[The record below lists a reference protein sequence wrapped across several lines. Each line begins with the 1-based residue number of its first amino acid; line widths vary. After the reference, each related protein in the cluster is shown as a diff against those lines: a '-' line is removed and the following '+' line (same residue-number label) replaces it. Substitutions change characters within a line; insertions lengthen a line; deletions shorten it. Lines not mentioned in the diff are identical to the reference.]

1 MLLGFIETIIASLY
15 AIRYY
20 LFTIVSL
27 RTKTFGNP
35 IKHGN
40 PAEHNCNQPS
50 SFITILLPL
59 YNEPN
64 VVDRLMKA
72 CTAFH
77 SPQYEVV
84 VIDDS
89 DDGKTGRKLKAWRDH
104 PNVKVI
110 HRNSRKGWKAGALNI
125 GLGHADPR
133 STHVLVLD
141 ADFIPPSDLLER
153 FLLRFTDE
161 KIAAVQGYQKHDL
174 NAEENWITK
183 GIRVLFS
190 TDYVV
195 ELNAKKRMGLFV
207 QLTGSVYM
215 IRTDVL
221 RRLRYGDDITED
233 WNLTLRLYEED
244 YKIIYDST
252 LAVSGECPSTLTRFL
267 KQQTRWAEGHTR
279 NFRRHFWKILKSK
292 SITLREKIDFLFIG
306 NAYLNSIL
314 VAILTLAG
322 LISVLFPSYA
332 SSIPYV
338 KAGTLLVSICMPSAI
353 IAPVVALLKEGAK
366 DDMSKIP
373 YAFAL
378 NYVTFLV
385 TAYAALKGLFTN
397 NGYFHRT
404 YKTGKVTRKSLDVRV

>member
-1 MLLGFIETIIASLY
+1 M
-15 AIRYY
+15 R
-20 LFTIVSL
+20 
-27 RTKTFGNP
+27 
-35 IKHGN
+35 
-40 PAEHNCNQPS
+40 
-50 SFITILLPL
+50 
-59 YNEPN
+59 
-64 VVDRLMKA
+64 A
-72 CTAFH
+72 CTSFH

-89 DDGKTGRKLKAWRDH
+89 DDGKTGGKLKAWRDH

-110 HRNSRKGWKAGALNI
+110 HRNSRKGWKAGALNT
-125 GLGHADPR
+125 GLDHVDPK

-190 TDYVV
+190 TDYIV

-221 RRLRYGDDITED
+221 KRLRFTNDITED
-233 WNLTLRLYEED
+233 WNLTLRLYEEG
-244 YKIIYDST
+244 YKILYDST
-252 LAVSGECPSTLTRFL
+252 LTVSGECPSTLTRFL

-279 NFRRHFWKILKSK
+279 NFRRHFWKIMKSK

-314 VAILTLAG
+314 VAFFTLAG
-322 LISVLFPSYA
+322 LITGLFPNYV

-338 KAGTLLVSICMPSAI
+338 QTGTFLVLICMPSAI
-353 IAPVVALLKEGAK
+353 LASLVALLKEGAK
-366 DDMSKIP
+366 DDVSKIP

-385 TAYAALKGLFTN
+385 TAYAALKGLLTN
-397 NGYFHRT
+397 DGYFYRT
-404 YKTGKVTRKSLDVRV
+404 YKTGKVTREKP

>member
-1 MLLGFIETIIASLY
+1 MLLGFVETIIIFLY

-20 LFTIVSL
+20 LFTVVSL
-27 RTKTFGNP
+27 RTETFCNP

-40 PAEHNCNQPS
+40 PAEDNCNQPS

-64 VVDRLMKA
+64 VVDRLMRA
-72 CTAFH
+72 CTSFH

-89 DDGKTGRKLKAWRDH
+89 DDGETGRKLKAWRDH

-110 HRNSRKGWKAGALNI
+110 HRNSRRGWKAGALNT
-125 GLGHADPR
+125 GLGQMDPR

-190 TDYVV
+190 MDYIV
-195 ELNAKKRMGLFV
+195 EFHAKKRMGLFV

-221 RRLRYGDDITED
+221 RRLKYTDDITED
-233 WNLTLRLYEED
+233 WNLTLRLYEEG

-252 LAVSGECPSTLTRFL
+252 LAVSGECPSTLIRFL
-267 KQQTRWAEGHTR
+267 KQRTRWAEGHTR
-279 NFRRHFWKILKSK
+279 NFRRHFWKVLKSK

-306 NAYLNSIL
+306 SAYLNSIL
-314 VAILTLAG
+314 VAIFTFAG
-322 LISVLFPSYA
+322 LLTVLFPNYV
-332 SSIPYV
+332 SSIPYA
-338 KAGTLLVSICMPSAI
+338 KAGTFLVSICMPSAI
-353 IAPVVALLKEGAK
+353 IASLVALLKERAK
-366 DDMSKIP
+366 GDVSKIP
-373 YAFAL
+373 YAFVL
-378 NYVTFLV
+378 NYITFLV

-404 YKTGKVTRKSLDVRV
+404 YKTGKVTRKNLDVHA